1 MTQSPQGPDQSPQGN
16 SPAAPTAEAQ
26 TDQEAI
32 SRDFNEALLSQQSQ
46 VAKDIN
52 RDIETD

>member
-16 SPAAPTAEAQ
+16 SPAAPTAEQ
-26 TDQEAI
+26 ETDQEAI